1 MPRSVERAVRIVGVI
16 WIVLGG
22 TMTLAAAMGV
32 FELPG
37 VEVAPPLSKKAS
49 GRVAMGAGRKLPRQ
63 VDA

>member
-1 MPRSVERAVRIVGVI
+1 
-16 WIVLGG
+16 
-22 TMTLAAAMGV
+22 MTLAAAMGV